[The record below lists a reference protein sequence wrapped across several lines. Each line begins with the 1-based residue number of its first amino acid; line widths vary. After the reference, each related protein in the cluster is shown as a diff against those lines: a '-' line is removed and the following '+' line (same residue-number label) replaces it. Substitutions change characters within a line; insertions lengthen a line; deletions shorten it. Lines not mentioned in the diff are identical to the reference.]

1 MKSTRASEAKLKLA
15 NFKSF
20 KAQAIGVQS
29 LMTGPTLNAAIL
41 FKLPKKAEFTIIAE
55 RHVSKELWY

>member
-1 MKSTRASEAKLKLA
+1 
-15 NFKSF
+15 
-20 KAQAIGVQS
+20 
-29 LMTGPTLNAAIL
+29 MTGPTLNAAIL